1 MDYTKGYIA
10 GLEVAFAAV
19 NRVFY
24 CPEDIDDVRKLL
36 HDALAEAEER
46 ANMTL
51 EEMLAEFQQPS
62 EHGVL

>member
-10 GLEVAFAAV
+10 GLEVAIAAV

-24 CPEDIDDVRKLL
+24 CPEAIDDVRKLL
-36 HDALAEAEER
+36 NDAVAEAEKR

-51 EEMLAEFQQPS
+51 EEMVAEYQK
-62 EHGVL
+62 HNG